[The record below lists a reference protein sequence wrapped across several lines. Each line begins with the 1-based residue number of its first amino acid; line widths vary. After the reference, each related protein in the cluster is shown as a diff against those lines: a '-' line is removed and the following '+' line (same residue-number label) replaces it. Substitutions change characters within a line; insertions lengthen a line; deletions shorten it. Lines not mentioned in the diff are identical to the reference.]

1 MFLSFISDVTGIKD
15 CRNLHYVNVDPQIWG
30 IRIELKDSSPQSY
43 FK

>member
-1 MFLSFISDVTGIKD
+1 MFLSFIIEVIKD
-15 CRNLHYVNVDPQIWG
+15 SRNLHYVNVDPQIWG